1 MLNPRQN
8 QRGRSLLE
16 LIAVMAIMA
25 MLAGI
30 SISWFRGA
38 ITRQEAD
45 RDYED
50 IQLFISAVRN
60 RGTLRTDKGMADA
73 FLSYKKTRSGKNLFK
88 LDNCPQNTKGMT
100 IRVDD
105 IDDKTCERLMKKKW
119 DGPFK
124 PLLFLR
130 AEHPSDILNWNGNDG
145 AVYRLNTSADCTKD
159 GAPEQGAF
167 AVVFNDK
174 RDSVVSCSEDTE
186 CGECEYCSAKGICE
200 NACTEG

>member
-60 RGTLRTDKGMADA
+60 QGTLRTDKGMADA
-73 FLSYKKTRSGKNLFK
+73 FLSYKKS
-88 LDNCPQNTKGMT
+88 
-100 IRVDD
+100 
-105 IDDKTCERLMKKKW
+105 W
-119 DGPFK
+119 
-124 PLLFLR
+124 
-130 AEHPSDILNWNGNDG
+130 
-145 AVYRLNTSADCTKD
+145 
-159 GAPEQGAF
+159 
-167 AVVFNDK
+167 
-174 RDSVVSCSEDTE
+174 
-186 CGECEYCSAKGICE
+186 
-200 NACTEG
+200 